1 MIKQS
6 LIIYSNL
13 ILYEILK
20 ELENE
25 IKYKIEEISTDKEL
39 SNKEISEYLVLTDKK
54 NHKFLNAVQLDLPC
68 KITKLIEKVNIKFIK
83 LKTKEKASVSVGEY
97 DIDLNARLLNFNSE
111 SISLTEKEI
120 NLIMFL
126 NNSKNPVSVYKLQK
140 EVWSYNLLNPINSSD
155 IRVVETLV
163 SKIRKKLGVIKN
175 SPKIVKF
182 KEGYQILI

>member
-25 IKYKIEEISTDKEL
+25 IKYKIEEISTDNEL

-54 NHKFLNAVQLDLPC
+54 NHKFLNAVQLELPC

-120 NLIMFL
+120 NLIIFL

-140 EVWSYNLLNPINSSD
+140 EVWSYKNKIETHT
-155 IRVVETLV
+155 VETHIHRL
-163 SKIRKKLGVIKN
+163 RKKILKE
-175 SPKIVKF
+175 F
-182 KEGYQILI
+182 KKEDFILSNKSGYYLNK

>member
-39 SNKEISEYLVLTDKK
+39 SNKEISEYLVITDKK
-54 NHKFLNAVQLDLPC
+54 NHKFLNVVQLDFPC
-68 KITKLIEKVNIKFIK
+68 EISKLIEKVNIKFIK

-120 NLIMFL
+120 NLIIFL

-140 EVWSYNLLNPINSSD
+140 EVWSYKNKIETHT
-155 IRVVETLV
+155 VETHIHRL
-163 SKIRKKLGVIKN
+163 RKKILKE
-175 SPKIVKF
+175 F
-182 KEGYQILI
+182 KKEDFILSNKSGYYLNK